1 MQAKISKLVYTALF
15 VIAVLAC
22 SCNQRGLDIN
32 VRFDR
37 IGGLAKGCPVIFDSK
52 VIGSVSELGY
62 EKNENYIVKLAIKP
76 EFSNAA
82 TEYSRFFIV
91 ADPAD
96 PRKKAVEMSLFETD
110 GRQLKNNATINGSD
124 TLLLYSEKIQKDLEK
139 GLNSLKKE
147 YQKMID
153 NLQQLPE
160 QEKFKLLE
168 EELRQLLEQMKKSSA
183 ATREKL
189 KQEVLPQFRQELEKL
204 RKTLRDFGREKELE
218 PLEDQIREIGSI

>member
-1 MQAKISKLVYTALF
+1 
-15 VIAVLAC
+15 
-22 SCNQRGLDIN
+22 
-32 VRFDR
+32 
-37 IGGLAKGCPVIFDSK
+37 
-52 VIGSVSELGY
+52 IGSVSELGY

-82 TEYSRFFIV
+82 TEYSQFFIV

-139 GLNSLKKE
+139 GLNYLKKE